1 MLSRINF
8 VVLTVFV
15 MTLFFFFM
23 AKLQLLSLQPEI
35 FLKYR
40 EFISLEISNNPIKY
54 RAIAFLLFLV
64 SCVLCLPILTLLV
77 IGNGFFF
84 GIGWGT
90 LISSFG
96 AILGAS
102 IVFMFSRHFFR
113 DYFAVKFENT
123 LERVNREFDQYGVL
137 YLLFL
142 RLIPIIPYQIINIL
156 FGLTKVSSLTFWWS
170 SQLGMLPIQIIIV
183 NAGVQMSKLNQLNEI
198 FSLKVV
204 ISLILLASIPVCLR
218 FVNKYQL
225 RN

>member
-15 MTLFFFFM
+15 ITLFFFFM
-23 AKLQLLSLQPEI
+23 AKLQILSLQPEI
-35 FLKYR
+35 FLEYR

-90 LISSFG
+90 FISSFG
-96 AILGAS
+96 AILGAL

-113 DYFAVKFENT
+113 DYFAIKFENT
-123 LERVNREFDQYGVL
+123 LER
-137 YLLFL
+137 
-142 RLIPIIPYQIINIL
+142 LIPCDTPTN
-156 FGLTKVSSLTFWWS
+156 
-170 SQLGMLPIQIIIV
+170 
-183 NAGVQMSKLNQLNEI
+183 
-198 FSLKVV
+198 
-204 ISLILLASIPVCLR
+204 
-218 FVNKYQL
+218 
-225 RN
+225 

>member
-1 MLSRINF
+1 MRNAHVQ
-8 VVLTVFV
+8 VV
-15 MTLFFFFM
+15 
-23 AKLQLLSLQPEI
+23 
-35 FLKYR
+35 
-40 EFISLEISNNPIKY
+40 SNNPIKY

-84 GIGWGT
+84 GIVWGT
-90 LISSFG
+90 FISSFG
-96 AILGAS
+96 AILGAL

-113 DYFAVKFENT
+113 DYFAIKFENT

-142 RLIPIIPYQIINIL
+142 RLIPIIPYQVINIL

-204 ISLILLASIPVCLR
+204 ISFILLASIPVCLR
-218 FVNKYQL
+218 FANKYQL

>member
-15 MTLFFFFM
+15 ITLFFFFM
-23 AKLQLLSLQPEI
+23 AKLQILSLQPEI
-35 FLKYR
+35 FLEYR
-40 EFISLEISNNPIKY
+40 EFISLEISNNPTKY

-90 LISSFG
+90 FISSFG
-96 AILGAS
+96 AILGAL

-113 DYFAVKFENT
+113 DYFAIKFENT

-142 RLIPIIPYQIINIL
+142 RLIPIIPYQVINIL

-198 FSLKVV
+198 FFMKVI

-218 FVNKYQL
+218 FANKYQL

>member
-15 MTLFFFFM
+15 ITLFFFFM
-23 AKLQLLSLQPEI
+23 AKLQILSLQPEI

-90 LISSFG
+90 FISSFG
-96 AILGAS
+96 AILGAL

-113 DYFAVKFENT
+113 DYFAIKFENT

-142 RLIPIIPYQIINIL
+142 SLIPIIPYQVINIL

-218 FVNKYQL
+218 FANKYQL

>member
-15 MTLFFFFM
+15 ITLFFFFM
-23 AKLQLLSLQPEI
+23 AKLQVLALQPEI

-40 EFISLEISNNPIKY
+40 EFISLEISNNPTKY

-90 LISSFG
+90 FISSFG
-96 AILGAS
+96 AILGAL

-113 DYFAVKFENT
+113 DYFAIKFENT

-142 RLIPIIPYQIINIL
+142 RLIPIIPYQVINIL

-218 FVNKYQL
+218 FANKYQL

>member
-15 MTLFFFFM
+15 ISLFLFFM
-23 AKLQLLSLQPEI
+23 AKLQIVSLQPEI

-84 GIGWGT
+84 GLGWGT
-90 LISSFG
+90 FISSFG
-96 AILGAS
+96 AILGAL

-113 DYFAVKFENT
+113 DYFAIKFENT
-123 LERVNREFDQYGVL
+123 LDRVNREFHQYGVL

-142 RLIPIIPYQIINIL
+142 RLIPIIPYQVINIL

-198 FSLKVV
+198 FSLRVV

-218 FVNKYQL
+218 FANKYQL